1 MSVSLAEN
9 NSDDVRVIA
18 GDVLLLRL
26 SAYDPNGIKKIYVQC
41 FQFSMGS
48 STKLKLAVGE
58 LAIPPEDFFSKGS
71 FEIAIE
77 IPENAALGKWG
88 VQVVEFTNLRG
99 YKSSFYRGHGKFDNI
114 AFEVIPP
121 PSKEDEL
128 LRFTGVEIAG
138 SDRRS

>member
-18 GDVLLLRL
+18 GDKLVLRL

-41 FQFSMGS
+41 FQSAWVVRPNS
-48 STKLKLAVGE
+48 SLLMGE

-71 FEIAIE
+71 FEISIE

-99 YKSSFYRGHGKFDNI
+99 YK
-114 AFEVIPP
+114 
-121 PSKEDEL
+121 
-128 LRFTGVEIAG
+128 
-138 SDRRS
+138 